1 MAAVGLKCFGAY
13 VCDGLHWLWS
23 RSQPLTAVIF
33 LGFGTIHLHRYVSR
47 RNRRMEWAKAGKDM
61 VVLHCLPR
69 GRITPHLS
77 PFVMKLET
85 YLRLA
90 KIPYKLDFTEP
101 FGPKGKSPWITF
113 NGEEIGDSQLV
124 MEHLGRQYKKD
135 FSSKLTEEQK
145 AVARAF
151 YILMD
156 EHLCWG
162 LRCWRFQI
170 DNCKQLLK
178 NMPSASFFQRLKM
191 KLFMR
196 RTYRIACWAQGIGR
210 HSEQEV
216 NDIVWKDLAAVSH
229 FLGKKPFLMGEDLC
243 EVDCTVFAFLSQ
255 IMWCYD
261 GSPFVTMLIGF
272 PNLPAYV
279 LRVKERLWPDWDQCL
294 AKPKKS

>member
-1 MAAVGLKCFGAY
+1 
-13 VCDGLHWLWS
+13 
-23 RSQPLTAVIF
+23 
-33 LGFGTIHLHRYVSR
+33 
-47 RNRRMEWAKAGKDM
+47 MEWAKAGKDM

-156 EHLCWG
+156 EHLCWS
-162 LRCWRFQI
+162 
-170 DNCKQLLK
+170 DMNYV
-178 NMPSASFFQRLKM
+178 S
-191 KLFMR
+191 
-196 RTYRIACWAQGIGR
+196 Y
-210 HSEQEV
+210 
-216 NDIVWKDLAAVSH
+216 IVSD
-229 FLGKKPFLMGEDLC
+229 
-243 EVDCTVFAFLSQ
+243 
-255 IMWCYD
+255 
-261 GSPFVTMLIGF
+261 
-272 PNLPAYV
+272 
-279 LRVKERLWPDWDQCL
+279 
-294 AKPKKS
+294 